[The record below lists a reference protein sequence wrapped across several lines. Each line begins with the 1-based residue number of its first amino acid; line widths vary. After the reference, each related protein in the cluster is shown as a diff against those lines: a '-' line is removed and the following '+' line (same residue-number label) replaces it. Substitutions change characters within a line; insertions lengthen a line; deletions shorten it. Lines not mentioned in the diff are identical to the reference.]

1 MNVNPVG
8 KWKMIERI
16 IRWQQPVI
24 KQTLIISSIV
34 MGSLLSSG
42 LSAQNS
48 SEISEQYPEV
58 ADLFNAF
65 DVTQAK
71 AFEEIAAINSDP
83 ATQQMRNELQMN
95 MKLRASMSMRE
106 MMASGMMTH
115 EVAMETGMGN
125 GPHHDLEV
133 AARMRLLEVMR
144 SKHSNESAETA
155 FENSSAI
162 SRHTAEVFKHG
173 RNFEEALFAIY
184 IDDEV
189 DDKLAAVADA
199 IESYLSDDQH
209 SVAIVPK
216 ESDYLLSH
224 DQANGLKTAFPL
236 LRGFMWTH
244 QWLQLAALE
253 AVILQGLDS
262 QFNGGVD
269 VALERFWNKIG
280 SSGGMTMFPAPGE
293 LPMAPAIAPDLY
305 SQSPEAAIILD
316 NLNLLETVI
325 ADILAFPNAE
335 NRDELMDQAIAYF
348 TGKDTNNAQSM
359 DYLLFALRGGIYNQ
373 GGPAVGDLMQSERNR
388 AREAM
393 NMQHNM
399 IMSSPQ

>member
-1 MNVNPVG
+1 
-8 KWKMIERI
+8 MIKKI
-16 IRWQQPVI
+16 VRWQLPVI
-24 KQTLIISSIV
+24 KKALIISSMV
-34 MGSLLSSG
+34 LNSLISSG
-42 LSAQNS
+42 LSAQNTAV
-48 SEISEQYPEV
+48 ISEQYPEV

-71 AFEEIAAINSDP
+71 ALEEIAAINADP
-83 ATQQMRNELQMN
+83 ATQQVRNELQMN
-95 MKLRASMSMRE
+95 MNMRASMTMRE
-106 MMASGMMTH
+106 MMASGVMTQ
-115 EVAMETGMGN
+115 EAAMEMGMNN

-144 SKHSNESAETA
+144 GKHSNESAEAA

-162 SRHTAEVFKHG
+162 DRHTAEVFKHG
-173 RNFEEALFAIY
+173 RNFEEALFTIY
-184 IDDEV
+184 IDGDV
-189 DDKLAAVADA
+189 DDKLAAVANA
-199 IESYLSDDQH
+199 IENYLSDDQH

-224 DQANGLKTAFPL
+224 EQANGLKTAFPL

-253 AVILQGLDS
+253 AVILQGLDP

-325 ADILAFPNAE
+325 ADILAFPNAQSRE
-335 NRDELMDQAIAYF
+335 ELMNQAITYF
-348 TGKDTNNAQSM
+348 TGKDTNNAESM

-373 GGPAVGDLMQSERNR
+373 GGPAVGELMQSERNR

-393 NMQHNM
+393 DMQHNM

>member
-1 MNVNPVG
+1 
-8 KWKMIERI
+8 MIKRI
-16 IRWQQPVI
+16 VCWQQPVI
-24 KQTLIISSIV
+24 KKALIISSIV
-34 MGSLLSSG
+34 MSSLISSG
-42 LSAQNS
+42 LSAQNTAV
-48 SEISEQYPEV
+48 ISEQYPEV

-71 AFEEIAAINSDP
+71 ALEEIAAINADP
-83 ATQQMRNELQMN
+83 ATQQVRNELQMN
-95 MKLRASMSMRE
+95 MNMRASMTMRE

-115 EVAMETGMGN
+115 EAAMEMGMNN

-144 SKHSNESAETA
+144 GKHSNESAEAA

-162 SRHTAEVFKHG
+162 DRHTAEVFKRG
-173 RNFEEALFAIY
+173 RNFEEALFTIY
-184 IDDEV
+184 IDGDV
-189 DDKLAAVADA
+189 ADKLAAVADA

-224 DQANGLKTAFPL
+224 EQANGLKTAFPL

-253 AVILQGLDS
+253 AVILQGLDL

-335 NRDELMDQAIAYF
+335 NRGELMNQAITYF

-373 GGPAVGDLMQSERNR
+373 GGPAVGELMQSERNR

-393 NMQHNM
+393 DMQHNM

>member
-1 MNVNPVG
+1 
-8 KWKMIERI
+8 MIERI
-16 IRWQQPVI
+16 ARWQQPVI

-34 MGSLLSSG
+34 LSSFLSSG
-42 LSAQNS
+42 LSAQNTA
-48 SEISEQYPEV
+48 EISEQYPEV

-71 AFEEIAAINSDP
+71 ALEEIAAINADP
-83 ATQQMRNELQMN
+83 ATQQVRNELQMN
-95 MKLRASMSMRE
+95 MKLRASMTMRE

-115 EVAMETGMGN
+115 EAAMEMGMNN

-144 SKHSNESAETA
+144 GKHSNESAEAA

-173 RNFEEALFAIY
+173 RNFEEALFTIY
-184 IDDEV
+184 IDDDV
-189 DDKLAAVADA
+189 ADKLAAVADA

-209 SVAIVPK
+209 SVATVPK

-253 AVILQGLDS
+253 AVILQGLDP
-262 QFNGGVD
+262 QFNGGID
-269 VALERFWNKIG
+269 VALERFWNKVG

-305 SQSPEAAIILD
+305 SQSPQAAIILD

-335 NRDELMDQAIAYF
+335 NRDALMDQAIAYF
-348 TGKDTNNAQSM
+348 TGKDSNNAQSM

-373 GGPAVGDLMQSERNR
+373 GGPAVGELMQSERNR

>member
-1 MNVNPVG
+1 M
-8 KWKMIERI
+8 KH
-16 IRWQQPVI
+16 
-24 KQTLIISSIV
+24 
-34 MGSLLSSG
+34 LSSRHYQPILKRISASMIG
-42 LSAQNS
+42 VFICVISVSSYAQNS
-48 SEISEQYPEV
+48 AEIREQYPEV

-71 AFEEIAAINSDP
+71 ALEEISTINADP
-83 ATQQMRNELQMN
+83 ATQQARNELQMN
-95 MKLRASMSMRE
+95 MNMRASMSMSE
-106 MMASGMMTH
+106 MMAAGMMNH
-115 EVAMETGMGN
+115 DGPVDMDMGMSN

-144 SKHSNESAETA
+144 DKHSNESAENA
-155 FENSSAI
+155 FENSSALG
-162 SRHTAEVFKHG
+162 RHTAEVFKHG
-173 RNFEEALFAIY
+173 RNFEEALFTIY
-184 IDDEV
+184 IDDDV
-189 DDKLAAVADA
+189 DDKLAAVAVA
-199 IESYLSDDQH
+199 IENYLSDDQH

-216 ESDYLLSH
+216 ESDYLLNH
-224 DQANGLKTAFPL
+224 DQANGLKTSFPL
-236 LRGFMWTH
+236 MSGFMWTH
-244 QWLQLAALE
+244 QWMQLAALE

-269 VALERFWNKIG
+269 VALERFWNKVG
-280 SSGGMTMFPAPGE
+280 SSGGMSMFPAPSE

-316 NLNLLETVI
+316 NLNLLENVI
-325 ADILAFPNAE
+325 ADIIAYPNAE
-335 NRDELMDQAIAYF
+335 NREELMDQAVTYF
-348 TGKDTNNAQSM
+348 TDKDTNNAQSM

-373 GGPAVGDLMQSERNR
+373 GGPAVGELMQSERNR

>member
-1 MNVNPVG
+1 MNN
-8 KWKMIERI
+8 RI
-16 IRWQQPVI
+16 TSWPKPATQH
-24 KQTLIISSIV
+24 IV
-34 MGSLLSSG
+34 FIASLLLGSLLSTTA
-42 LSAQNS
+42 SAQ
-48 SEISEQYPEV
+48 SEIREQYPEV

-71 AFEEIAAINSDP
+71 ALEEIAAINANPS
-83 ATQQMRNELQMN
+83 TQQARNALEMELN
-95 MKLRASMSMRE
+95 MLANMTMSEMMAAGHGHGGEMSMSM
-106 MMASGMMTH
+106 GMS
-115 EVAMETGMGN
+115 N
-125 GPHHDLEV
+125 GPHHELEV
-133 AARMRLLEVMR
+133 DARMRLLEIMR
-144 SKHSNESAETA
+144 GKHSDEEAESA

-162 SRHTAEVFKHG
+162 NRHTAEVFKHG
-173 RNFEEALFAIY
+173 RNFEEKLFTIY
-184 IDDEV
+184 IDDSIV
-189 DDKLAAVADA
+189 DKRAAVADA
-199 IESYLSDDQH
+199 IEDYLSDDQH

-216 ESDYLLSH
+216 ESDYLVEH
-224 DQANGLKTAFPL
+224 DQANGLKSAFPL
-236 LRGFMWTH
+236 LRGFLWTH

-262 QFNGGVD
+262 QFSGGVN
-269 VALERFWNKIG
+269 VALERFWNKVG
-280 SSGGMTMFPAPGE
+280 SSGGMTMFPAPSE

-335 NRDELMDQAIAYF
+335 NRDELMDQAVAFF
-348 TGKDTNNAQSM
+348 TDKETNNAESM

-373 GGPAVGDLMQSERNR
+373 GGPAVGELMQSERNR

>member
-1 MNVNPVG
+1 M
-8 KWKMIERI
+8 
-16 IRWQQPVI
+16 
-24 KQTLIISSIV
+24 KQTSIRPYQAILK
-34 MGSLLSSG
+34 GLSASLLSVLVLAS
-42 LSAQNS
+42 SASLYAQDTAK
-48 SEISEQYPEV
+48 IQQQYPEV

-71 AFEEIAAINSDP
+71 AFEEIAAINADP
-83 ATQQMRNELQMN
+83 ATQQARNELLMSMN
-95 MKLRASMSMRE
+95 MRANMTMSE
-106 MMASGMMTH
+106 MMSAGMMTH
-115 EVAMETGMGN
+115 DGPMDMGMGN
-125 GPHHDLEV
+125 GPYHDLEV
-133 AARMRLLEVMR
+133 AARVQLLEVMR
-144 SKHSNESAETA
+144 GKHSNETAETA

-162 SRHTAEVFKHG
+162 GRHTAEVFKHG

-184 IDDEV
+184 IDDDVE
-189 DDKLAAVADA
+189 DKRAAVAVA
-199 IESYLSDDQH
+199 IENYLGDEQH
-209 SVAIVPK
+209 SVATVPK
-216 ESDYLLSH
+216 ESDYLLEH

-236 LRGFMWTH
+236 LSGFLWTQ

-269 VALERFWNKIG
+269 VALERFWNKVG
-280 SSGGMTMFPAPGE
+280 SSGGMTMFPAPSE

-316 NLNLLETVI
+316 NLNLLETVV

-335 NRDELMDQAIAYF
+335 NREELMDQAVTYF
-348 TGKDTNNAQSM
+348 TDKESNNAQSM

-373 GGPAVGDLMQSERNR
+373 GGPAVGELMQSERNR

>member
-1 MNVNPVG
+1 
-8 KWKMIERI
+8 MIETI
-16 IRWQQPVI
+16 FRWQQPVI

-34 MGSLLSSG
+34 LSSFLSSG
-42 LSAQNS
+42 LSAQNTD
-48 SEISEQYPEV
+48 EISKQYPEV

-71 AFEEIAAINSDP
+71 ALEEIAAINAYP
-83 ATQQMRNELQMN
+83 ATQQVRNELQMN
-95 MKLRASMSMRE
+95 MNMRASMSMRE
-106 MMASGMMTH
+106 MMASGMMTQ
-115 EVAMETGMGN
+115 EAAMEMGINN

-144 SKHSNESAETA
+144 GKHSNESAEAA

-162 SRHTAEVFKHG
+162 SRYTAEVFKRG
-173 RNFEEALFAIY
+173 RNFEEALFTIY

-189 DDKLAAVADA
+189 DDKLAAVTGA
-199 IESYLSDDQH
+199 IESYLSDDQY
-209 SVAIVPK
+209 SVATVPK

-253 AVILQGLDS
+253 AVILQGLDP

-335 NRDELMDQAIAYF
+335 NRDKLMDQAITYF

-373 GGPAVGDLMQSERNR
+373 GGPAVGELMQSERNR

-393 NMQHNM
+393 DMQHNM

>member
-1 MNVNPVG
+1 
-8 KWKMIERI
+8 MIERI
-16 IRWQQPVI
+16 FRWQQPVI

-34 MGSLLSSG
+34 LSSFLSSG
-42 LSAQNS
+42 LSAQNTA
-48 SEISEQYPEV
+48 EISEQYPEV

-71 AFEEIAAINSDP
+71 ALEEIAAINADP
-83 ATQQMRNELQMN
+83 ATQQVRNELQMN
-95 MKLRASMSMRE
+95 MKLRASMTMRE

-115 EVAMETGMGN
+115 EAAMEMGMNN

-144 SKHSNESAETA
+144 GKHSNESAEAA

-162 SRHTAEVFKHG
+162 GRHTAEVFKHG
-173 RNFEEALFAIY
+173 RNFEKALFTIY
-184 IDDEV
+184 IDDDV

-199 IESYLSDDQH
+199 IKSYLSDDQH
-209 SVAIVPK
+209 SVAVVPK

-236 LRGFMWTH
+236 LRGFLWTH

-253 AVILQGLDS
+253 AVILQGLDP

-316 NLNLLETVI
+316 NLNLLESVI

-335 NRDELMDQAIAYF
+335 NRDELMDQAITYF
-348 TGKDTNNAQSM
+348 TGKDSNNTQSM

-373 GGPAVGDLMQSERNR
+373 GGPAVGELMQSERNR

-399 IMSSPQ
+399 IMSSP

>member
-1 MNVNPVG
+1 
-8 KWKMIERI
+8 MIETI
-16 IRWQQPVI
+16 FRWQQPVI

-34 MGSLLSSG
+34 LSSFLSSG
-42 LSAQNS
+42 LSAQNND
-48 SEISEQYPEV
+48 EISKQYPEV

-71 AFEEIAAINSDP
+71 AFEEIAAINAYP
-83 ATQQMRNELQMN
+83 ATQQVRNELQMN
-95 MKLRASMSMRE
+95 MNMRASMSMRE
-106 MMASGMMTH
+106 MMASGMMTQ
-115 EVAMETGMGN
+115 EAAMEMGINN

-144 SKHSNESAETA
+144 GKHSNESAEAA

-162 SRHTAEVFKHG
+162 SRYTAEVFKRG
-173 RNFEEALFAIY
+173 RNFEEALFTIY

-189 DDKLAAVADA
+189 DDKLAAVTGA
-199 IESYLSDDQH
+199 IESYLSDDQY
-209 SVAIVPK
+209 SVATVPK

-253 AVILQGLDS
+253 AVILQGLDP

-335 NRDELMDQAIAYF
+335 NRDKLMDQAITYF

-373 GGPAVGDLMQSERNR
+373 GGPAVGELMQSERNR

-393 NMQHNM
+393 DMQHNM

>member
-1 MNVNPVG
+1 M
-8 KWKMIERI
+8 KH
-16 IRWQQPVI
+16 
-24 KQTLIISSIV
+24 
-34 MGSLLSSG
+34 LSSRHHQPILKRLG
-42 LSAQNS
+42 ISMVSALICVISASSYAQNS
-48 SEISEQYPEV
+48 AEIREQYPEV

-71 AFEEIAAINSDP
+71 ALEEIAAINTNP
-83 ATQQMRNELQMN
+83 ATQQVRNELQMDMN
-95 MKLRASMSMRE
+95 MRASMSMSE
-106 MMASGMMTH
+106 MMAAGMMNH
-115 EVAMETGMGN
+115 DGPVNMDMGMSN
-125 GPHHDLEV
+125 GPYHDLEV

-144 SKHSNESAETA
+144 GKHSNETAENA

-162 SRHTAEVFKHG
+162 GRHTAEVFKHG
-173 RNFEEALFAIY
+173 RNFEEALFTIY
-184 IDDEV
+184 IDDDV
-189 DDKLAAVADA
+189 DDKLAAVAGA
-199 IESYLSDDQH
+199 IENYLSDDQH

-216 ESDYLLSH
+216 ESEYLLNH

-236 LRGFMWTH
+236 MSGFMWTH

-269 VALERFWNKIG
+269 VALERFWNKVG
-280 SSGGMTMFPAPGE
+280 SSGGMSMFPAPSE

-325 ADILAFPNAE
+325 ADILAYPNAE
-335 NRDELMDQAIAYF
+335 NRDELMDQAVTYF
-348 TGKDTNNAQSM
+348 TDKESNNAQSM

-373 GGPAVGDLMQSERNR
+373 GGPAVGELMQSERNR

>member
-1 MNVNPVG
+1 
-8 KWKMIERI
+8 MIKKI
-16 IRWQQPVI
+16 VRWQLPVI
-24 KQTLIISSIV
+24 KKALIISSMV
-34 MGSLLSSG
+34 LNSLISSG
-42 LSAQNS
+42 LSAQNTAV
-48 SEISEQYPEV
+48 ISEQYPEV

-71 AFEEIAAINSDP
+71 ALEEIAAINADP
-83 ATQQMRNELQMN
+83 ATQQVRNELQMN
-95 MKLRASMSMRE
+95 MNMRASMTMRE
-106 MMASGMMTH
+106 MMASGMMTQ
-115 EVAMETGMGN
+115 EAAMEMGMNN

-144 SKHSNESAETA
+144 DKHSNESAEAA

-162 SRHTAEVFKHG
+162 DRHTAEVFKHG
-173 RNFEEALFAIY
+173 RNFEEALFTIY
-184 IDDEV
+184 IDGDV
-189 DDKLAAVADA
+189 DDKLAAVAKA
-199 IESYLSDDQH
+199 IENYLSDDQH
-209 SVAIVPK
+209 SVATVPK

-224 DQANGLKTAFPL
+224 EQANGLKTAFPL

-253 AVILQGLDS
+253 AVILQGLDP

-325 ADILAFPNAE
+325 ADILAFPNAQSRE
-335 NRDELMDQAIAYF
+335 ELMNQAITYF

-373 GGPAVGDLMQSERNR
+373 GGPAVGELMQSERNR

-393 NMQHNM
+393 DMQHNM

>member
-1 MNVNPVG
+1 
-8 KWKMIERI
+8 MIERI
-16 IRWQQPVI
+16 IRWQPPVI
-24 KQTLIISSIV
+24 KQTLIVSSLV
-34 MGSLLSSG
+34 MASLLSSG
-42 LSAQNS
+42 LSAQNAA
-48 SEISEQYPEV
+48 EIQAQYPDV

-71 AFEEIAAINSDP
+71 ALEEIAAINADP
-83 ATQQMRNELQMN
+83 ATQQARNELQMN
-95 MKLRASMSMRE
+95 MNMRASMSMSE
-106 MMASGMMTH
+106 MMAAGMMNH
-115 EVAMETGMGN
+115 NGPMDMGMGN

-144 SKHSNESAETA
+144 GKHSNETAENA

-162 SRHTAEVFKHG
+162 SRHTAEVFKRG
-173 RNFEEALFAIY
+173 RNFEEALFTIY
-184 IDDEV
+184 IDGDI
-189 DDKLAAVADA
+189 DDKLAAVTDA
-199 IESYLSDDQH
+199 IEDYLSDDQH

-216 ESDYLLSH
+216 ESSYLLSH

-236 LRGFMWTH
+236 LRGFLWTH

-269 VALERFWNKIG
+269 VALERFWNKVG
-280 SSGGMTMFPAPGE
+280 SSGGMTMFPAPSE

-325 ADILAFPNAE
+325 ADILAFPNVE
-335 NRDELMDQAIAYF
+335 NRDESMDQAITYF
-348 TGKDTNNAQSM
+348 TGKETNNAQSV

-373 GGPAVGDLMQSERNR
+373 GGPAVGELMQSERNR

>member
-1 MNVNPVG
+1 
-8 KWKMIERI
+8 MIETI
-16 IRWQQPVI
+16 FRWQQPAI

-34 MGSLLSSG
+34 LSSFLSSG
-42 LSAQNS
+42 LSAQNTD
-48 SEISEQYPEV
+48 EISKQYPEV

-71 AFEEIAAINSDP
+71 ALEEIAAINAYP
-83 ATQQMRNELQMN
+83 ATQQVRNELQMN
-95 MKLRASMSMRE
+95 MNMRASMSMRE
-106 MMASGMMTH
+106 MMASGMMTQ
-115 EVAMETGMGN
+115 EAAMEMGINN

-144 SKHSNESAETA
+144 GKHSNESAEAA

-162 SRHTAEVFKHG
+162 SRYTAEVFKRG
-173 RNFEEALFAIY
+173 RNFEEALFTIY

-189 DDKLAAVADA
+189 DDKLAAVTGA
-199 IESYLSDDQH
+199 IESYLSDDQY
-209 SVAIVPK
+209 SVATVPK

-253 AVILQGLDS
+253 AVILQGLDP

-335 NRDELMDQAIAYF
+335 NRDKLMDQAITYF

-373 GGPAVGDLMQSERNR
+373 GGPAVGELMQSERNR

-393 NMQHNM
+393 DMQHNM

>member
-1 MNVNPVG
+1 
-8 KWKMIERI
+8 MIERI
-16 IRWQQPVI
+16 ARWQQPVI

-34 MGSLLSSG
+34 IGSLLSSG

-48 SEISEQYPEV
+48 VEIREQYPEV
-58 ADLFNAF
+58 ADLFNSF

-71 AFEEIAAINSDP
+71 AFEEIAAINADP
-83 ATQQMRNELQMN
+83 ATQQVRNELQMN
-95 MKLRASMSMRE
+95 MNMRASMTMRE
-106 MMASGMMTH
+106 MMASGIMTH
-115 EVAMETGMGN
+115 EAAMEMGMNN

-144 SKHSNESAETA
+144 GKHSNESAEAA

-162 SRHTAEVFKHG
+162 GGYTAEVFKHG
-173 RNFEEALFAIY
+173 RNFEEALFTIY
-184 IDDEV
+184 IDDGV

-253 AVILQGLDS
+253 AVILQGLDP
-262 QFNGGVD
+262 QFNGGID
-269 VALERFWNKIG
+269 VTLERFWNKIG
-280 SSGGMTMFPAPGE
+280 SSGGMTMFPAPSE

-325 ADILAFPNAE
+325 ADILAFPNAV
-335 NRDELMDQAIAYF
+335 NRDELMDQAITYF

-373 GGPAVGDLMQSERNR
+373 GGPAVGELMQSERNR

>member
-1 MNVNPVG
+1 
-8 KWKMIERI
+8 MIERI
-16 IRWQQPVI
+16 FRWQQPVI

-34 MGSLLSSG
+34 LSSFLSSG
-42 LSAQNS
+42 LSAQNTA
-48 SEISEQYPEV
+48 EISEQYPEV

-71 AFEEIAAINSDP
+71 ALEEIAAINADP
-83 ATQQMRNELQMN
+83 ATQQVRNELQMN
-95 MKLRASMSMRE
+95 MKLRASMTMRE

-115 EVAMETGMGN
+115 EAAMEMGMNN

-144 SKHSNESAETA
+144 GKHSNESAEAA

-162 SRHTAEVFKHG
+162 GRHTAEVFKHG
-173 RNFEEALFAIY
+173 RNFEKALFTIY
-184 IDDEV
+184 IDDDV

-209 SVAIVPK
+209 SVAVVPK

-236 LRGFMWTH
+236 LRGFLWTH

-253 AVILQGLDS
+253 AVILQGLDP

-335 NRDELMDQAIAYF
+335 NRDELMDQAITYF
-348 TGKDTNNAQSM
+348 TGKDSNNAQSM

-373 GGPAVGDLMQSERNR
+373 GGPAVGELMQSERNR

-399 IMSSPQ
+399 IMSSP

>member
-1 MNVNPVG
+1 
-8 KWKMIERI
+8 MIERI
-16 IRWQQPVI
+16 IRWQPPVI
-24 KQTLIISSIV
+24 KQTLIVSSLV
-34 MGSLLSSG
+34 MASLLSSG

-48 SEISEQYPEV
+48 AEIQAQYPDV

-71 AFEEIAAINSDP
+71 ALEEIATINADP
-83 ATQQMRNELQMN
+83 ATQQARNELQMN
-95 MKLRASMSMRE
+95 MNMRASMSMSE
-106 MMASGMMTH
+106 MMAAGMMNH
-115 EVAMETGMGN
+115 DGPVNMNMGMAG

-144 SKHSNESAETA
+144 GKHSNETAENA

-162 SRHTAEVFKHG
+162 SRHTAEVFKRG
-173 RNFEEALFAIY
+173 RNFEEALFTIY
-184 IDDEV
+184 IDDDV
-189 DDKLAAVADA
+189 DNKLAAVADA
-199 IESYLSDDQH
+199 IENYLSDDQH
-209 SVAIVPK
+209 SVAIAPK
-216 ESDYLLSH
+216 ESSYLLSH

-269 VALERFWNKIG
+269 VALERFWNKVG
-280 SSGGMTMFPAPGE
+280 SSGGMTMFPAPSE

-325 ADILAFPNAE
+325 ADILAFPNVE
-335 NRDELMDQAIAYF
+335 NRDESMDQAITYF
-348 TGKDTNNAQSM
+348 TDKETNNAQSV

-373 GGPAVGDLMQSERNR
+373 GGPAVGELMQSERNR

>member
-1 MNVNPVG
+1 
-8 KWKMIERI
+8 MIERI
-16 IRWQQPVI
+16 ICWQQPVI
-24 KQTLIISSIV
+24 KQTLIISTLV

-42 LSAQNS
+42 LSAQNAA
-48 SEISEQYPEV
+48 EIRDQYPEV

-65 DVTQAK
+65 DITQAQ
-71 AFEEIAAINSDP
+71 ALEEIAAINADP
-83 ATQQMRNELQMN
+83 ATQQARNELQMN
-95 MKLRASMSMRE
+95 MNRRASMSMSE
-106 MMASGMMTH
+106 MMAAGMMNH
-115 EVAMETGMGN
+115 DGPMDMGMSN

-133 AARMRLLEVMR
+133 AARMRLLDLMR
-144 SKHSNESAETA
+144 GKHSNEEAENA

-162 SRHTAEVFKHG
+162 SRHTAEVFKRG
-173 RNFEEALFAIY
+173 RNFEEALFTIY
-184 IDDEV
+184 IDGDV
-189 DDKLAAVADA
+189 DDKLAAVAVA
-199 IESYLSDDQH
+199 IEDYLSDDQH

-236 LRGFMWTH
+236 LRGFLWTH
-244 QWLQLAALE
+244 QWLQLAAME

-262 QFNGGVD
+262 QFDGGVD
-269 VALERFWNKIG
+269 VALERFWNKVG
-280 SSGGMTMFPAPGE
+280 SSGGMTMFPAPSE

-325 ADILAFPNAE
+325 ADILAFPNVE
-335 NRDELMDQAIAYF
+335 NRDELMDQAITYF
-348 TGKDTNNAQSM
+348 TGKDSNNAQSM

-373 GGPAVGDLMQSERNR
+373 GGPAVGELMQSERNR
-388 AREAM
+388 ARETM

>member
-1 MNVNPVG
+1 
-8 KWKMIERI
+8 MIERI
-16 IRWQQPVI
+16 FRWQQPVI

-34 MGSLLSSG
+34 LSSFLSSG
-42 LSAQNS
+42 LSAQNTA
-48 SEISEQYPEV
+48 EISEQYPEV

-71 AFEEIAAINSDP
+71 ALEEIAAINADP
-83 ATQQMRNELQMN
+83 ATQQVRNELQMN
-95 MKLRASMSMRE
+95 MKLRASMTMRE

-115 EVAMETGMGN
+115 EAAMEMGMSN

-144 SKHSNESAETA
+144 GKHSNESAEAA

-162 SRHTAEVFKHG
+162 GRHTAEVFKHG
-173 RNFEEALFAIY
+173 RNFEKALFTIY
-184 IDDEV
+184 IDDDV

-209 SVAIVPK
+209 SVAVVPK

-236 LRGFMWTH
+236 LRGFLWTH

-253 AVILQGLDS
+253 AVILQGLDP

-269 VALERFWNKIG
+269 VALERFWKKIG

-316 NLNLLETVI
+316 NLNLLESLI

-335 NRDELMDQAIAYF
+335 NRDELMDQAITYF
-348 TGKDTNNAQSM
+348 TGKDSNNTQSM

-373 GGPAVGDLMQSERNR
+373 GGPAVGELMQSERNR

-399 IMSSPQ
+399 IMSSP

>member
-1 MNVNPVG
+1 
-8 KWKMIERI
+8 MIERI
-16 IRWQQPVI
+16 LRWQQPAI
-24 KQTLIISSIV
+24 KQALIVSSIV
-34 MGSLLSSG
+34 MGSFLSSG
-42 LSAQNS
+42 LSAQNAA
-48 SEISEQYPEV
+48 EIQAQYPEV

-71 AFEEIAAINSDP
+71 ALEEIAAINADP
-83 ATQQMRNELQMN
+83 ATQQARNELQMN
-95 MKLRASMSMRE
+95 MNMRANMSMSE
-106 MMASGMMTH
+106 MMAAGMMNH
-115 EVAMETGMGN
+115 DGPMDMGIGMGM

-133 AARMRLLEVMR
+133 AARMRLLDVMR
-144 SKHSNESAETA
+144 GKHSNETAEAA

-162 SRHTAEVFKHG
+162 SRHTAEVFKRG
-173 RNFEEALFAIY
+173 RNFEAVLFTLY
-184 IDDEV
+184 IDDDVE
-189 DDKLAAVADA
+189 DKLAAVADA
-199 IESYLSDDQH
+199 IENYLSDDQH
-209 SVAIVPK
+209 SVATAPK
-216 ESDYLLSH
+216 ESDYLLNH
-224 DQANGLKTAFPL
+224 AQANGLKTAFPL

-253 AVILQGLDS
+253 AVILQGLDP

-269 VALERFWNKIG
+269 VALERFWNKVG
-280 SSGGMTMFPAPGE
+280 SSGGMTMFPAPSE
-293 LPMAPAIAPDLY
+293 LPMAPTIAPDLY

-335 NRDELMDQAIAYF
+335 NRDELMDQAITYF

-373 GGPAVGDLMQSERNR
+373 GGPAVGELMQSERNR

>member
-1 MNVNPVG
+1 
-8 KWKMIERI
+8 MIETI
-16 IRWQQPVI
+16 FRWQQPVI

-34 MGSLLSSG
+34 LSSFLSSG
-42 LSAQNS
+42 LSAQNTD
-48 SEISEQYPEV
+48 EISKQYPEV

-71 AFEEIAAINSDP
+71 ALEEIAAINAYP
-83 ATQQMRNELQMN
+83 ATQQVRNELQMN
-95 MKLRASMSMRE
+95 MNMRASMSMRE
-106 MMASGMMTH
+106 MMASGMMTQ
-115 EVAMETGMGN
+115 EAAMEMGINN

-144 SKHSNESAETA
+144 GKHSNESAEAA

-162 SRHTAEVFKHG
+162 GRHTAEVFKHG
-173 RNFEEALFAIY
+173 RNFEEALFTIY
-184 IDDEV
+184 IDGDV
-189 DDKLAAVADA
+189 DDKLAAVAGA
-199 IESYLSDDQH
+199 INSYLSDDQH
-209 SVAIVPK
+209 SVATVPK

-253 AVILQGLDS
+253 AVILQGLDP

-335 NRDELMDQAIAYF
+335 NREELMNQAITYF
-348 TGKDTNNAQSM
+348 TSKDTNNAQSM

-373 GGPAVGDLMQSERNR
+373 GGPAVGELMQSERNR

-393 NMQHNM
+393 DMQHNM